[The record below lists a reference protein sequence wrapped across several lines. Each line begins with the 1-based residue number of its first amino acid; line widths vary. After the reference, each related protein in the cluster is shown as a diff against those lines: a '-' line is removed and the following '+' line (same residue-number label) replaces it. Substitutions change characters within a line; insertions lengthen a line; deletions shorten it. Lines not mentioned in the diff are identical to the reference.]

1 MLQVNPGSKAEE
13 AGLREGDVID
23 EINGIQPVTLEEA
36 KRLQKISDSGLCLR
50 FTRKVPSNRVKS
62 GGRSSDDSEGKTI
75 TSKGASINYV
85 SKRGGGG

>member
-36 KRLQKISDSGLCLR
+36 KRLQKISDSGSTIPKPLTTSRALFR
-50 FTRKVPSNRVKS
+50 FCKEALF
-62 GGRSSDDSEGKTI
+62 DKT
-75 TSKGASINYV
+75 KNVRASTFT
-85 SKRGGGG
+85 K